1 MLEIVL
7 PHWSWQCV
15 LLLTIHH
22 YGALLTTEKS
32 ARLSFSYLMS
42 DEKDLDVNLCPVFSL
57 MHNAR
62 HVVEWVIL
70 KNCWLLP

>member
-15 LLLTIHH
+15 LLCIIHH
-22 YGALLTTEKS
+22 YRALLTTDK
-32 ARLSFSYLMS
+32 LTLLIFSYLMS
-42 DEKDLDVNLCPVFSL
+42 DEKDLGVNLCLVFSL

-62 HVVEWVIL
+62 RVVEWVIL
-70 KNCWLLP
+70 KNC